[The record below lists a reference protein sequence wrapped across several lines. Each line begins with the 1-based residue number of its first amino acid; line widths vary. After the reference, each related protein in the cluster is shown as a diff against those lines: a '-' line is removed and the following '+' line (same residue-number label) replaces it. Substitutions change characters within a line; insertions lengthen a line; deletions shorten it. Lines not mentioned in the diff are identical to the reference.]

1 MTMLDFIRE
10 LRRPRRRTRNGRRR
24 IGVGFE
30 GLESRTMLSGDTL
43 SVAAVIHASD
53 AKAACLDE
61 VQCQLTRAAS
71 SLWSASATKPPVPNS
86 PRLSYR
92 SVRIL
97 AAASI

>member
-61 VQCQLTRAAS
+61 VQAPADPRAICRRSASEFFFFFYIKKKKKKKKKKAAS
-71 SLWSASATKPPVPNS
+71 T
-86 PRLSYR
+86 
-92 SVRIL
+92 
-97 AAASI
+97 